1 MPRAATTKPGVLKVT
16 TPTRLP
22 LVTPASRSA
31 AADFFVASSSSAYVA
46 AVSANTNAS
55 LWGNL
60 CAVLS
65 NIAVRSIVPALS
77 CGNSHRAGRPA
88 AYRHRPSTNNCTMIH
103 LFREEFPGLTAPKR
117 RHDGVPADEGDR
129 GRAA

>member
-1 MPRAATTKPGVLKVT
+1 MPRAATTKPGVLKVI

-22 LVTPASRSA
+22 LATPASRNA
-31 AADFFVASSSSAYVA
+31 AADFFDASSSSAYVA

-77 CGNSHRAGRPA
+77 CGNSHRAGRSG
-88 AYRHRPSTNNCTMIH
+88 RVSSLT
-103 LFREEFPGLTAPKR
+103 FRKQLKHDSIVWGRARGRRAPKE
-117 RHDGVPADEGDR
+117 RHDGVPAHESHRR
-129 GRAA
+129 GAA

>member
-1 MPRAATTKPGVLKVT
+1 MPRAATTTPGVLKVI

-31 AADFFVASSSSAYVA
+31 AADFFDASSSSAYVD

-77 CGNSHRAGRPA
+77 CGNSHRAGRSGRVSSLTLHKQLNHDSIVCGRVPGT
-88 AYRHRPSTNNCTMIH
+88 HRT
-103 LFREEFPGLTAPKR
+103 EEEARWRT
-117 RHDGVPADEGDR
+117 
-129 GRAA
+129 GR